1 MYQPVGKMKAS
12 DTYMINKKLQII
24 EISAKL
30 IHSQGYEKTSIQDIL
45 QAAQIGKGQFYY
57 YFASKQ
63 DLGIAVVDYC
73 FEKWN
78 QRVIKD
84 ILESEADPKVKIEKM
99 LECAIDV
106 HTKNGSKCGCFFGN
120 LAVELSEHNE
130 IFREK
135 TNKVFESWIRH
146 LEVVL
151 DELMQQETLP
161 LSCDSHALAQSIV
174 AMLEGGIMLM
184 KNRQDIAALITV
196 SNVVKKMVCI

>member
-1 MYQPVGKMKAS
+1 MKAS
-12 DTYMINKKLQII
+12 DKYMLNKKLQII
-24 EISAKL
+24 EVSAKL
-30 IHSQGYEKTSIQDIL
+30 IHSKGYEKTSIQDIL

-57 YFASKQ
+57 YFSSKQ

-84 ILESEADPKVKIEKM
+84 ILESEADPKAKIEKM

-120 LAVELSEHNE
+120 LAVELSEHSE

-135 TNKVFESWIRH
+135 TNKVFESWISH
-146 LEVVL
+146 LEIVL
-151 DELMQQETLP
+151 DELMRKETLP
-161 LSCDSHALAQSIV
+161 LSCDSHTLAQSIV

-184 KNRQDIAALITV
+184 KNRQDIAALVIV
-196 SNVVKKMVCI
+196 SNVIKKMVCI

>member
-1 MYQPVGKMKAS
+1 ML
-12 DTYMINKKLQII
+12 NKKLQII

-30 IHSQGYEKTSIQDIL
+30 IHSKGYEKTSIQDIL

-57 YFASKQ
+57 YFSSKQ
-63 DLGIAVVDYC
+63 DLGITVVDYC

-120 LAVELSEHNE
+120 LAVELSEHSE

-135 TNKVFESWIRH
+135 TNKVFESWISH
-146 LEVVL
+146 LEIVL
-151 DELMQQETLP
+151 DELMRKETLP
-161 LSCDSHALAQSIV
+161 LSCDSHTLAQSIV

-184 KNRQDIAALITV
+184 KNRQDIAALVIV
-196 SNVVKKMVCI
+196 SNVIKKMVCI

>member
-1 MYQPVGKMKAS
+1 MKAS
-12 DTYMINKKLQII
+12 DKHMLNKKLQII

-30 IHSQGYEKTSIQDIL
+30 IHSKGYEKTSIQDIL

-57 YFASKQ
+57 YFSSKQ

-84 ILESEADPKVKIEKM
+84 ILESESDPKAKIEKM
-99 LECAIDV
+99 LACAIDV

-135 TNKVFESWIRH
+135 TNKVFESWISH

-151 DELMQQETLP
+151 DELMRQEKLP
-161 LSCDSHALAQSIV
+161 LSCDSHTLAQSIV

>member
-1 MYQPVGKMKAS
+1 ML
-12 DTYMINKKLQII
+12 NKKLQII

-30 IHSQGYEKTSIQDIL
+30 IHSKGYEKTSIQDIL

-57 YFASKQ
+57 YFSSKQ

-120 LAVELSEHNE
+120 LAVELSEHSE

-135 TNKVFESWIRH
+135 TNKVFESWISH
-146 LEVVL
+146 LEIVL
-151 DELMQQETLP
+151 DELMRKETLP
-161 LSCDSHALAQSIV
+161 LSCDSHTLAQSIV

>member
-57 YFASKQ
+57 YFSSKQ

-78 QRVIKD
+78 QRVIKN
-84 ILESEADPKVKIEKM
+84 ILESEDDPKVKIEKM

-135 TNKVFESWIRH
+135 TNKVFESWTSH

-151 DELMQQETLP
+151 DELMRKETLP
-161 LSCDSHALAQSIV
+161 LQCDSHVLAQSIV
-174 AMLEGGIMLM
+174 AMIEGGIMLM

>member
-1 MYQPVGKMKAS
+1 ML
-12 DTYMINKKLQII
+12 NKKLQII
-24 EISAKL
+24 EVSAKL
-30 IHSQGYEKTSIQDIL
+30 IHSKGYEKTSIQDIL

-57 YFASKQ
+57 YFSSKQ

-84 ILESEADPKVKIEKM
+84 ILESEADPKAKIEKM

-120 LAVELSEHNE
+120 LAVELSEHSE

-135 TNKVFESWIRH
+135 TNKVFESWISH
-146 LEVVL
+146 LEIVL
-151 DELMQQETLP
+151 DELMRKETLP
-161 LSCDSHALAQSIV
+161 LSCDSHTLAQSIV

-184 KNRQDIAALITV
+184 KNRQDIAALVIV
-196 SNVVKKMVCI
+196 SNVIKKMVCI

>member
-1 MYQPVGKMKAS
+1 VYQPVGKMKAS
-12 DTYMINKKLQII
+12 DKYMLNKKLQII

-30 IHSQGYEKTSIQDIL
+30 IHSKGYEKTSIQDIL

-57 YFASKQ
+57 YFSSKQ
-63 DLGIAVVDYC
+63 DLGITVVDYC

-106 HTKNGSKCGCFFGN
+106 HKKNGSKCGCFFGN
-120 LAVELSEHNE
+120 LAVELSEHSE

-135 TNKVFESWIRH
+135 TNKVFESWISH
-146 LEVVL
+146 LEIVL
-151 DELMQQETLP
+151 DELMRQETLP
-161 LSCDSHALAQSIV
+161 LQCDSHVLAQSIV
-174 AMLEGGIMLM
+174 AMIEGGIMLM
-184 KNRQDIAALITV
+184 KNRQDIAALVTV

>member
-1 MYQPVGKMKAS
+1 MKAS
-12 DTYMINKKLQII
+12 DKHMLNKKLQII

-30 IHSQGYEKTSIQDIL
+30 IHSKGYEKTSIQDIL
-45 QAAQIGKGQFYY
+45 QTAQIGKGQFYY
-57 YFASKQ
+57 YFSSKQ

-99 LECAIDV
+99 LACAIDV

-120 LAVELSEHNE
+120 LAVELSEHSE

-135 TNKVFESWIRH
+135 TNKVFESWISH
-146 LEVVL
+146 LEIVL
-151 DELMQQETLP
+151 DELMRKETLP
-161 LSCDSHALAQSIV
+161 LSCDSHTLAQSIV

-184 KNRQDIAALITV
+184 KNRQDIAALVTV

>member
-1 MYQPVGKMKAS
+1 MV
-12 DTYMINKKLQII
+12 NKKLQII

-30 IHSQGYEKTSIQDIL
+30 IHSKGYEKTSIQDIL

-57 YFASKQ
+57 YFSSKQ

-78 QRVIKD
+78 QRVIKN
-84 ILESEADPKVKIEKM
+84 ILESEDDPKVKIEKM

-135 TNKVFESWIRH
+135 TNKVFESWTSH

-151 DELMQQETLP
+151 DELMRKETLP
-161 LSCDSHALAQSIV
+161 LQCDSHVLAQSIV
-174 AMLEGGIMLM
+174 AMIEGGIMLM

>member
-1 MYQPVGKMKAS
+1 MV
-12 DTYMINKKLQII
+12 NKKLQII

-30 IHSQGYEKTSIQDIL
+30 IHSKGYEKTSIQDIL

-57 YFASKQ
+57 YFSSKQ

-78 QRVIKD
+78 QRVIKN
-84 ILESEADPKVKIEKM
+84 ILESEDDPKVKIEKM

-135 TNKVFESWIRH
+135 TNKVFESWTSH

-151 DELMQQETLP
+151 DELMRKETLP
-161 LSCDSHALAQSIV
+161 LQCDSHVLAQSIV
-174 AMLEGGIMLM
+174 AMIEGGIMLM

-196 SNVVKKMVCI
+196 SNVVKCRKRVSRIA

>member
-57 YFASKQ
+57 YFDSKQ

-84 ILESEADPKVKIEKM
+84 ILESEADPKAKIEKM
-99 LECAIDV
+99 LACAIDV

-135 TNKVFESWIRH
+135 TNKVFESWINH

-151 DELMQQETLP
+151 DELMRQETLP
-161 LSCDSHALAQSIV
+161 LSCDSHTLAQSIV

>member
-1 MYQPVGKMKAS
+1 MQ
-12 DTYMINKKLQII
+12 
-24 EISAKL
+24 ISAKL
-30 IHSQGYEKTSIQDIL
+30 IHSKGYEKTSIQDIL

-57 YFASKQ
+57 YFSSKQ

-120 LAVELSEHNE
+120 LAVELSEHSE

-135 TNKVFESWIRH
+135 TNKVFESWISH
-146 LEVVL
+146 LEIVL
-151 DELMQQETLP
+151 DELMRQETLP
-161 LSCDSHALAQSIV
+161 LSCDSHTLAQSIV

>member
-1 MYQPVGKMKAS
+1 ML
-12 DTYMINKKLQII
+12 NKKLQII

-30 IHSQGYEKTSIQDIL
+30 IHSKGYEKTSIQDIL

-57 YFASKQ
+57 YFSSKQ
-63 DLGIAVVDYC
+63 DLGIEVVDYC

-78 QRVIKD
+78 QRVIKG
-84 ILESEADPKVKIEKM
+84 ILESEADPKAKIEKM
-99 LECAIDV
+99 LACAIDV

-135 TNKVFESWIRH
+135 TNKVFESWIHH
-146 LEVVL
+146 LEIVL
-151 DELMQQETLP
+151 DELMRQEKLP

>member
-1 MYQPVGKMKAS
+1 MYQPVGKKKAS
-12 DTYMINKKLQII
+12 DTYMVNKKLQII

-30 IHSQGYEKTSIQDIL
+30 IHSKGYEKTSIQDIL

-57 YFASKQ
+57 YFSSKQ

-99 LECAIDV
+99 LACAIDV

-135 TNKVFESWIRH
+135 TNKVFESWISH

-151 DELMQQETLP
+151 DELMRQETLP
-161 LSCDSHALAQSIV
+161 LSCDSHTLAQSIV